1 MTLKTSKLGTELSSF
16 LKVEQRAD
24 DARKSLDVLYLLNE
38 GAEINNMLGGSFD
51 FKQFKGRL
59 DVATAAIM
67 GHSFGGATTVQTLS
81 EDTRFKSVNMLNC

>member
-1 MTLKTSKLGTELSSF
+1 M
-16 LKVEQRAD
+16 
-24 DARKSLDVLYLLNE
+24 DVLYLLNE
-38 GAEINNMLGGSFD
+38 GAEINDMLGGSYD

-81 EDTRFKSVNMLNC
+81 EDTRFKWVIAPGLTVICNVLSLLTGVALHWIVGWYQ